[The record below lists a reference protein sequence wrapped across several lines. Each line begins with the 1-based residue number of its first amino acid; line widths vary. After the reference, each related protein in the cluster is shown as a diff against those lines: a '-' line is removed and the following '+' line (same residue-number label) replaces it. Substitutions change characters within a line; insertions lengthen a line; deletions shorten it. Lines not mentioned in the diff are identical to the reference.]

1 MRISKGVLSA
11 AAAYGIWGVFPI
23 YFKLLHNVP
32 ADQIVAHRITWSFVF
47 LAGLIASRRELSA
60 FRAAFTRRTALIY
73 LGSGVLLS
81 INWLTYVWAV
91 NAGFIVEA
99 SLGYFIN
106 PLVSV
111 LLGVIFLKERLR
123 PVQWVPIALAA
134 AGVAYLTLIH
144 GSLPWIALVL
154 ALTFGM
160 YGFIRKVS
168 PLGTLYGLSMETG
181 IVFLPALGYLLLREI
196 QGSGALG
203 HTGAL
208 SGLLMILTGVVT
220 AVPLLLFSVGTRS
233 IPLTTLGLLQYITPT
248 LQFLVG
254 VTLYGEPFTTTR
266 LVGFCIIWLALIIFS
281 GESILHLSKRLP
293 PRVTLP
299 SAVES

>member
-32 ADQIVAHRITWSFVF
+32 ADQIIAHRIIWSFVF
-47 LAGLIASRRELSA
+47 LAGLITSRRELSA

-91 NAGFIVEA
+91 NEGFIVEA

-106 PLVSV
+106 PLISV

-123 PVQWVPIALAA
+123 PAQWLPIALAA
-134 AGVAYLTLIH
+134 AGVAYLTIVH

-154 ALTFGM
+154 AVTFGL

-181 IVFLPALGYLLLREI
+181 MVFLPALAYLMFREF
-196 QGSGALG
+196 QGTGALG

-208 SGLLMILTGVVT
+208 NGLLLVLTGVVT
-220 AVPLLLFSVGTRS
+220 AVPLLLFSAGTRS

-254 VTLYGEPFTTTR
+254 VTLYNEPFTATR

-281 GESILHLSKRLP
+281 GESFLNLRRRFPSTVK
-293 PRVTLP
+293 LP
-299 SAVES
+299 STAEP